1 MGIFNAVFSNLSS
14 IFCIYFCYSLVRQR
28 LWCPAVYF
36 SPLLICKLFPAG
48 QGGGPNHPF
57 PDCLG
62 ILDSMFSGQ
71 YCGLQLVTFSWYS
84 YCTPKLSLL
93 TYVHRC
99 SISGYFIRVW
109 VYKRKLESYNG
120 AWNRQHCQPHQK
132 YSASSIFNIYIHLSL
147 YF

>member
-1 MGIFNAVFSNLSS
+1 MQCLEISS
-14 IFCIYFCYSLVRQR
+14 ILCVYFCFSLVLQR
-28 LWCPAVYF
+28 LWYPAAYF
-36 SPLLICKLFPAG
+36 FPACNM
-48 QGGGPNHPF
+48 QSVPWFWRGGGHHHPF
-57 PDCLG
+57 PDCPG
-62 ILDSMFSGQ
+62 TLDSTFSGQ

-120 AWNRQHCQPHQK
+120 AWNRQHRQPHQK

-147 YF
+147 HF